1 MTAFRGPPA
10 VSPETGLASSPRAT
24 TKTSACCGNS
34 QQPNPPVIPTP
45 ELGPSAQG
53 ALWKFLPSYLQSRFA
68 CLNRSPA
75 VAASSERVVVPR
87 NPAIDNTSL
96 GPPTPPPRFASRRK
110 LPVDYLRPRDP
121 AFHQPN
127 PGPKRKPEESVQST
141 IVNPSYLSLV
151 NCSGS
156 GRIWR

>member
-1 MTAFRGPPA
+1 M
-10 VSPETGLASSPRAT
+10 SPETGLASSPRAT

-53 ALWKFLPSYLQSRFA
+53 ALWEFLPSYLQSRFA

-96 GPPTPPPRFASRRK
+96 GPPTPPP
-110 LPVDYLRPRDP
+110 VLRPVESYPSTTCDRAIP
-121 AFHQPN
+121 HSTNLSIQ
-127 PGPKRKPEESVQST
+127 GPKRKPEESVQST